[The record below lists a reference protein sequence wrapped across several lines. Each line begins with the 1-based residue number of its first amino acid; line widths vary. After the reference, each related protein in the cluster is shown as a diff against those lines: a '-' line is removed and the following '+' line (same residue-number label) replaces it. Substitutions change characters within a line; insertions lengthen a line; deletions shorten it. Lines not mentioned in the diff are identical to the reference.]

1 MTDLI
6 HFVLFGDFGLLT
18 MTPRYLFLVLFPIMT
33 LVGLIKEL
41 LSRLPI
47 SDDVFT
53 LMTGLGCTTAALAGL
68 GSSGGECGKCRNS
81 VRSDEVHGECVKCR
95 NSGMN
100 REFPDGYGKSELGGK
115 ALGDSRNPGM
125 NQEFPDGCCRP
136 EPGGKALGE
145 NPGHAA
151 KSLRARR
158 SILIWTLVLIIPC
171 SSQIA
176 LIATFASMVTTRVFL
191 SYVTLCL
198 VFITVI
204 FAGVL
209 ILSSIATSSSLDDR
223 KASSEAHNPL
233 KRAMS
238 PASYICFFEK
248 HGKSGAETDKK
259 ITQRLFGVVKES
271 FLGVMDSAFSF
282 CIGSI
287 IISIAMYYG
296 IVEMLCYQLQPIVEA
311 YMGLPPETV
320 TLLLFNVLKRDFGS
334 ATLMMVGGSGAF
346 DAVQLMALL
355 IMMTFTV
362 PCFNSTVLLFKEEGP
377 CRATFVWM
385 TSLFISLLLGKL
397 TMILL
402 RWMFY

>member
-33 LVGLIKEL
+33 LVGLIKEI

-47 SDDVFT
+47 GDDIFT
-53 LMTGLGCTTAALAGL
+53 LLTGLGCTTAALAGL
-68 GSSGGECGKCRNS
+68 RSSGGECGKCRNS
-81 VRSDEVHGECVKCR
+81 VRSDELPCECGKCR
-95 NSGMN
+95 NPGMNRESPDECGKPNRGEKGLGKCRNPGMN
-100 REFPDGYGKSELGGK
+100 REFPDGCGK
-115 ALGDSRNPGM
+115 
-125 NQEFPDGCCRP
+125 P

-145 NPGHAA
+145 NPGHSE
-151 KSLRARR
+151 KSLQARR
-158 SILIWTLVLIIPC
+158 STLIWTLVLIIPC

-198 VFITVI
+198 VFIAVI
-204 FAGVL
+204 FAGIL
-209 ILSSIATSSSLDDR
+209 MLSSIA
-223 KASSEAHNPL
+223 L
-233 KRAMS
+233 KQTIS
-238 PASYICFFEK
+238 PTSYICFSEK
-248 HGKSGAETDKK
+248 YGKSGAKTDKK
-259 ITQRLFGVVKES
+259 ITKRLFGVVKES

-296 IVEMLCYQLQPIVEA
+296 LVEILCYQLQPVVET

-377 CRATFVWM
+377 WRATFVWM

-402 RWMFY
+402 GWLFY

>member
-81 VRSDEVHGECVKCR
+81 IRSDGLPCECGKCRNAILSDEVHGECGKCR
-95 NSGMN
+95 NPGMN
-100 REFPDGYGKSELGGK
+100 REFPDGCGK
-115 ALGDSRNPGM
+115 
-125 NQEFPDGCCRP
+125 P

-296 IVEMLCYQLQPIVEA
+296 IVEMLCYQLQPVVET

-346 DAVQLMALL
+346 DAVQLMSLL

-402 RWMFY
+402 GWMFY

>member
-68 GSSGGECGKCRNS
+68 GCERNSCGECGKCRNSIRRDGLPCECVKCRNS

-95 NSGMN
+95 NSGTN
-100 REFPDGYGKSELGGK
+100 L
-115 ALGDSRNPGM
+115 
-125 NQEFPDGCCRP
+125 EFPDGCGKP
-136 EPGGKALGE
+136 EPGGKALGD
-145 NPGHAA
+145 NPRHAA
-151 KSLRARR
+151 KALRARR
-158 SILIWTLVLIIPC
+158 SILIWTLILIIPC

-198 VFITVI
+198 VFIAVI

-209 ILSSIATSSSLDDR
+209 ILSRIATSSSRNDR
-223 KASSEAHNPL
+223 NDLSKSLMPL
-233 KRAMS
+233 KRTES
-238 PASYICFFEK
+238 PAPYICFSEK
-248 HGKSGAETDKK
+248 YGKSGAKTDKK

-271 FLGVMDSAFSF
+271 LLGVMDSAFSF

-377 CRATFVWM
+377 WRATFVWM

-402 RWMFY
+402 GWMFY

>member
-68 GSSGGECGKCRNS
+68 GSSGGECGKCRNAIL
-81 VRSDEVHGECVKCR
+81 SDEVHGECGKCR
-95 NSGMN
+95 NPGMN
-100 REFPDGYGKSELGGK
+100 REFPDGCGKPK
-115 ALGDSRNPGM
+115 
-125 NQEFPDGCCRP
+125 
-136 EPGGKALGE
+136 PGGKALGE

-248 HGKSGAETDKK
+248 YGKSGAETDKK

-296 IVEMLCYQLQPIVEA
+296 IVEMLCYQLQPVVET

-346 DAVQLMALL
+346 DAVQLMSLL

-402 RWMFY
+402 GWMFY

>member
-47 SDDVFT
+47 SDDIFT
-53 LMTGLGCTTAALAGL
+53 LLTGLGCTTAALAGL
-68 GSSGGECGKCRNS
+68 GSYCGECGKCRNP
-81 VRSDEVHGECVKCR
+81 
-95 NSGMN
+95 GMN
-100 REFPDGYGKSELGGK
+100 RESPDGQDNHGHSE
-115 ALGDSRNPGM
+115 
-125 NQEFPDGCCRP
+125 
-136 EPGGKALGE
+136 
-145 NPGHAA
+145 
-151 KSLRARR
+151 KSLRVRH
-158 SILIWTLVLIIPC
+158 SFLVWTLILIIPC

-198 VFITVI
+198 VFIAVI
-204 FAGVL
+204 FAGIL
-209 ILSSIATSSSLDDR
+209 MLSSIATSSSLDDR
-223 KASSEAHNPL
+223 KASPEVHNPF
-233 KRAMS
+233 KRAVS
-238 PASYICFFEK
+238 AAPYICFFEK
-248 HGKSGAETDKK
+248 YGKSGAKTDKK
-259 ITQRLFGVVKES
+259 ITRRLFGVVKEA
-271 FLGVMDSAFSF
+271 FLGVIDSAFSF

-287 IISIAMYYG
+287 IISIAMHYG
-296 IVEMLCYQLQPIVEA
+296 IVEMLCCQLQPVVEA
-311 YMGLPPETV
+311 YMGLPQETV

-377 CRATFVWM
+377 WRATFVWM

-397 TMILL
+397 TMLL
-402 RWMFY
+402 LGCLLY

>member
-100 REFPDGYGKSELGGK
+100 REFPDG
-115 ALGDSRNPGM
+115 
-125 NQEFPDGCCRP
+125 CCKP
-136 EPGGKALGE
+136 EPGGKALRE

-158 SILIWTLVLIIPC
+158 SILIWTLVLIVPC

-209 ILSSIATSSSLDDR
+209 IPSRIATSSSLDDR

-402 RWMFY
+402 GWMFY

>member
-53 LMTGLGCTTAALAGL
+53 LLTGLGCTTAALAGL
-68 GSSGGECGKCRNS
+68 GSSGGKCGGCGNFTRT
-81 VRSDEVHGECVKCR
+81 DEVHEECGGCVER
-95 NSGMN
+95 RHSGIIREAPDKYDKPEQGDKGLWADNPPEMN
-100 REFPDGYGKSELGGK
+100 REIPANRENLRHSE
-115 ALGDSRNPGM
+115 
-125 NQEFPDGCCRP
+125 
-136 EPGGKALGE
+136 
-145 NPGHAA
+145 
-151 KSLRARR
+151 KSLRVRH
-158 SILIWTLVLIIPC
+158 SILIWTLILIIPC

-198 VFITVI
+198 VFIAVI
-204 FAGVL
+204 FAGIL
-209 ILSSIATSSSLDDR
+209 ILSSIATSSSRDDR
-223 KASSEAHNPL
+223 NDLEKTLKPL
-233 KRAMS
+233 KQTIN
-238 PASYICFFEK
+238 PASYICFSEK
-248 HGKSGAETDKK
+248 YGKSGAETDKK
-259 ITQRLFGVVKES
+259 ITRRLFGVVEEA
-271 FLGVMDSAFSF
+271 FLGVIDSAFSF
-282 CIGSI
+282 CIGSS

-296 IVEMLCYQLQPIVEA
+296 IVEMLCCQLQPVVEA
-311 YMGLPPETV
+311 YMGLPQETV

-377 CRATFVWM
+377 CRAAFIWM

-397 TMILL
+397 TMLL
-402 RWMFY
+402 LGCLLY